1 MKIVLSRKG
10 FDSSSGGYP
19 SPILPD
25 GKMLSL
31 PIPGDWETLT
41 YSDII
46 APGGKTYAEILEELD
61 AGLKL
66 SVKRFIWIRILCQGY
81 EDVIQNGCR
90 HLDKTVPRSRIWKTK
105 GFRAEIYFCFSAGSA
120 IPKRSMENY
129 AFTATIT
136 ASTPYSVTCRLVISS
151 VPAEPLNCQ
160 SG

>member
-46 APGGKTYAEILEELD
+46 APGGKTYAEIIEELD
-61 AGLKL
+61 AGAE
-66 SVKRFIWIRILCQGY
+66 I
-81 EDVIQNGCR
+81 GCEGAHLDPDLVPGAR
-90 HLDKTVPRSRIWKTK
+90 PVLRTGFQHLDKTVPRRPICGIKE
-105 GFRAEIYFCFSAGSA
+105 FPRAIYFCFSAGSD
-120 IPKRSMENY
+120 ILKRLMENY
-129 AFTATIT
+129 AFTATST
-136 ASTPYSVTCRLVISS
+136 ASTPYSVIWKSAILLVPMKILSCRI
-151 VPAEPLNCQ
+151 
-160 SG
+160 G